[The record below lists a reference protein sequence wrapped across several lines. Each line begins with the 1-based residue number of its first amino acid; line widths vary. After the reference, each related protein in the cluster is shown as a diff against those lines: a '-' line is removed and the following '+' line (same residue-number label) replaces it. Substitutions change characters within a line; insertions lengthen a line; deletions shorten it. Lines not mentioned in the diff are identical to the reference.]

1 MQSLTLPALP
11 GLWGIIRAQSG
22 LVERADTQNPSK
34 TLVKVLFVCVG
45 NCVRSQMAEAI
56 ARHCCA
62 DIIDAESAG
71 VSPLGFIDKTAQA
84 VLRERGIPI
93 DGQFSKGLHSHTLKK
108 PDLVINMSGIHS
120 KSLFPEH
127 NVEEWAVRDPFGEN
141 VEVHRAICDDIE
153 ARVTL
158 LAARLRTKADSSD

>member
-1 MQSLTLPALP
+1 MLLPNEIRTKHVQMTVHQQGDAQKHANSLV
-11 GLWGIIRAQSG
+11 Q
-22 LVERADTQNPSK
+22 
-34 TLVKVLFVCVG
+34 VLFVCVG

-62 DIIDAESAG
+62 DIIAAESAG

-84 VLRERGIPI
+84 VLQERGISI

-127 NVEEWAVRDPFGEN
+127 DVEEWAVRDPFGEN
-141 VEVHRAICDDIE
+141 IEVHRAICDDIE